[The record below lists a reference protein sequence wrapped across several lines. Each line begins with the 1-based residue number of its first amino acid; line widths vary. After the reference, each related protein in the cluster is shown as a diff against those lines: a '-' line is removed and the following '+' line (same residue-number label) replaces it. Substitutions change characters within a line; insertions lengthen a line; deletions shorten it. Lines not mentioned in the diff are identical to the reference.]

1 MKLHRNEKFFKWGLT
16 AFFAFVACSLFW
28 IIFSNLSGF
37 YDVIMKF
44 FSIISPI
51 LYGCL
56 FAYFMNPIMK
66 VTMKLMHKLLAKRKK
81 PLRESTAERLCTSVS
96 VTVSVIVFL
105 LAICALLPL
114 VGQALYNSVAELL
127 PKLEGYYNTIVEK
140 LNSLKLDVEVA
151 DWLYEVMENVLSS
164 LQSWLGELDIW
175 SILGDVTS
183 SVTSVVMGI
192 FNAIIG
198 IVAAVYILIYK
209 KKLCSQAK
217 KITIAIFN
225 TSHANRIFEISRRT
239 NRIFGDYVIGKLL
252 DALLVG
258 VLTYIVML
266 VLGMPY
272 APLIAVIIGVTN
284 IIPFFG
290 PFLGGIP
297 SAILLLLD
305 RPINAVYFVIFIIV
319 LQMVDGYIIENRIL
333 GEKLGISDFWVLASI
348 LVFGGIFGFGGMLL
362 GVPIFA
368 VLYSLISD
376 AIDRRLAKK
385 RYPLT
390 TDIYYTL
397 QCVEDLPVDPAPNYS
412 FTSVEPGY
420 DMNVEAED
428 EEYYEDDET

>member
-16 AFFAFVACSLFW
+16 AFLAFVACAVFW
-28 IIFSNLSGF
+28 IVFSNLNGF
-37 YDVIMKF
+37 YDLIMRF
-44 FSIISPI
+44 LGIISPI

-66 VTMKLMHKLLAKRKK
+66 ATMKLMAKLIAKRKK
-81 PLRESTAERLCTSVS
+81 PLKEATAEKLSVTVS

-114 VGQALYNSVAELL
+114 VGQALYNSIAELL

-140 LNSLKLDVEVA
+140 LNGMKLDVEVA
-151 DWLYEVMENVLSS
+151 DWLYEVIEGVLAG
-164 LQSWLGELDIW
+164 LQTWLSELDIW
-175 SILGDVTS
+175 SLLGDVTS

-198 IVAAVYILIYK
+198 IVAAIYILIYK

-217 KITIAIFN
+217 KITVALFN
-225 TSHANRIFEISRRT
+225 TSRANRIFEVSRRT

-258 VLTYIVML
+258 VITYIVML
-266 VLGMPY
+266 LLGMPY
-272 APLIAVIIGVTN
+272 APLISVIIAVTN

-290 PFLGGIP
+290 PFLGAIP
-297 SAILLLLD
+297 STFLLLLD
-305 RPINAVYFVIFIIV
+305 RPINALYFVIFVIV
-319 LQMVDGYIIENRIL
+319 LQMIDGYIIENRIL
-333 GEKLGISDFWVLASI
+333 GEKLGISDFWVLTSI
-348 LVFGGIFGFGGMLL
+348 LIFGGIFGFGGMLL

-368 VLYSLISD
+368 VIYSLISD

-385 RYPLT
+385 RYPLPT
-390 TDIYYTL
+390 EEYYSL
-397 QCVEDLPVDPAPNYS
+397 QCVEDLPVEPTPNYS
-412 FTSVEPGY
+412 FASVEPGY
-420 DMNVEAED
+420 DMNAE
-428 EEYYEDDET
+428 EEDYEEEEDI

>member
-16 AFFAFVACSLFW
+16 VFLAFVACALFW

-37 YDVIMKF
+37 YDLIMKF
-44 FSIISPI
+44 FGIISPI

-56 FAYFMNPIMK
+56 FAYFMNPVMK
-66 VTMKLMHKLLAKRKK
+66 ATMKLMKKLLAKRKK
-81 PLRESTAERLCTSVS
+81 PLPEEKAEKLCTAVS

-140 LNSLKLDVEVA
+140 LNGMKLDVEVA
-151 DWLYEVMENVLSS
+151 DWLYEVIEGMLAGLQTWLKELDVLS
-164 LQSWLGELDIW
+164 L
-175 SILGDVTS
+175 LGDVTS
-183 SVTSVVMGI
+183 SVTSVVVGI

-198 IVAAVYILIYK
+198 IVAAVYILVYK

-217 KITIAIFN
+217 KITVALFN

-239 NRIFGDYVIGKLL
+239 NRIFGNYVIGKLL

-258 VLTYIVML
+258 VITYIVML
-266 VLGMPY
+266 ILGMPY
-272 APLIAVIIGVTN
+272 APLISVIIAVTN

-290 PFLGGIP
+290 PFLGAIP
-297 SAILLLLD
+297 STLLLLLD
-305 RPINAVYFVIFIIV
+305 KPINAVYFVIFVFV

-333 GEKLGISDFWVLASI
+333 GEKLGISDFWVLTSI

-385 RYPLT
+385 RYPLP

-412 FTSVEPGY
+412 FASMEPGY
-420 DMNVEAED
+420 DMNVETED
-428 EEYYEDDET
+428 EYEDYDEA

>member
-16 AFFAFVACSLFW
+16 VFLAFVACALFW

-37 YDVIMKF
+37 YDLIMKF
-44 FSIISPI
+44 FGIISPI

-56 FAYFMNPIMK
+56 FAYFMNPVMK
-66 VTMKLMHKLLAKRKK
+66 ATMKLMKKLLAKRKK
-81 PLRESTAERLCTSVS
+81 PLPEEKAEKLSTAVS

-140 LNSLKLDVEVA
+140 LNGMKLDVEVA
-151 DWLYEVMENVLSS
+151 DWLYEVIEGMLAGLQTWLKELDVLS
-164 LQSWLGELDIW
+164 L
-175 SILGDVTS
+175 LGDVTS
-183 SVTSVVMGI
+183 SVTSVVVGI

-198 IVAAVYILIYK
+198 IVAAVYILVYK

-217 KITIAIFN
+217 KTTVALFN

-239 NRIFGDYVIGKLL
+239 NRIFGNYVIGKLL

-258 VLTYIVML
+258 VITYIVML
-266 VLGMPY
+266 ILGMPY
-272 APLIAVIIGVTN
+272 APLISVIIAVTN

-290 PFLGGIP
+290 PFLGAIP
-297 SAILLLLD
+297 STLLLLLD
-305 RPINAVYFVIFIIV
+305 KPINAVYFVIFVFV

-333 GEKLGISDFWVLASI
+333 GEKLGISDFWVLTSI
-348 LVFGGIFGFGGMLL
+348 LAFGGIFGFGGMLL

-385 RYPLT
+385 RYPLP

-412 FTSVEPGY
+412 FASVEPGY
-420 DMNVEAED
+420 DMNVETED
-428 EEYYEDDET
+428 EYEDYDEA